1 MDFELCSRQRGKFY
15 HSDVSWCFCMLLYL
29 SNLHIYICR
38 DKDGVYRI
46 MYYAYGPAVL
56 CPSLLLPPGRVSTS
70 ITCASIT
77 LWRLLEEATLT
88 ITPTW
93 LINAKLSLPLRKKT
107 FIYVLFNKNA
117 GTASQKTIR
126 SCITKTSRLVVL
138 DEPSAVF
145 FRHSHQSHKYMKR
158 VLCCNIRC

>member
-38 DKDGVYRI
+38 DKDGVYRM

-56 CPSLLLPPGRVSTS
+56 CPSLLLPSGRVSTAV
-70 ITCASIT
+70 TLASVT
-77 LWRLLEEATLT
+77 LRRYREEATLT

-93 LINAKLSLPLRKKT
+93 LINAKLSLSLRKKT
-107 FIYVLFNKNA
+107 FTGVLFNKNA
-117 GTASQKTIR
+117 GTASQKTIS
-126 SCITKTSRLVVL
+126 SCITKTNRSVVYE
-138 DEPSAVF
+138 EPSAVYSDN
-145 FRHSHQSHKYMKR
+145 RTNR
-158 VLCCNIRC
+158 INIYSG

>member
-56 CPSLLLPPGRVSTS
+56 CPSLLRPSGRVSTS
-70 ITCASIT
+70 VTCTSIV
-77 LWRLLEEATLT
+77 LWRHLEEATLT
-88 ITPTW
+88 VTPTW
-93 LINAKLSLPLRKKT
+93 LINEKLSLPLRNET
-107 FIYVLFNKNA
+107 FICVLFNKNTR
-117 GTASQKTIR
+117 TASQKTIS
-126 SCITKTSRLVVL
+126 SCITKTSQLVVFE
-138 DEPSAVF
+138 EPSAVF
-145 FRHSHQSHKYMKR
+145 PTIPPITKIYAKNSVS
-158 VLCCNIRC
+158 

>member
-46 MYYAYGPAVL
+46 MYYAYGPAVV
-56 CPSLLLPPGRVSTS
+56 CPSLLLPSGRVSTA
-70 ITCASIT
+70 ITCTSIT
-77 LWRLLEEATLT
+77 LRRHLEEATLT

-93 LINAKLSLPLRKKT
+93 LINAKLSLFLRKNT
-107 FIYVLFNKNA
+107 FICVLFNKTA
-117 GTASQKTIR
+117 STASQKTVSSWITNTNR
-126 SCITKTSRLVVL
+126 SVVYE
-138 DEPSAVF
+138 EPSAVYSDI
-145 FRHSHQSHKYMKR
+145 RANHI
-158 VLCCNIRC
+158 NISSG